1 MTSLTVSP
9 SFGAHGSNVAER
21 PAKSSLE
28 RWLFYLLLCLMVWLP
43 IPLGSHRAWAWGLME
58 VWVFALTGGW
68 LLYALRNSAF
78 EVLKPYRPLLGIFA
92 AVQVWI
98 FFQQVPLPLG
108 VVESIAPSVAEHFQ
122 QSAPGQTWAT
132 LSFDANQTRIA
143 LSKGLAYC
151 CLMLLILALV
161 NSGKRLNALLI
172 AVVVAGTVQAFY
184 GALLALSGAQT
195 TWVLDLPNSSIATG
209 GFRYKNHFGNFLVLC
224 LCLGI
229 GLLIANLRG
238 DNGGKLKERMKRI
251 LEMLLGG
258 KAVLR
263 LCLAMMV
270 IGLVLSHSRMAN
282 TAFFA
287 SLSIAGGL
295 GLLLIRNKSRS
306 LTILLASLMVIDLM
320 IVGSWFGVDR
330 LRQEIA
336 ESSFSQETRDEV
348 NKYGLALIEHHPVT
362 GTGAGSFYSSF
373 PSVKGPG
380 INMFYDLAHNDY
392 LQFSIEFGL
401 PATLLLGL
409 AILWSLYHAFMAL
422 RTRRDN
428 LMQGLAFAT
437 LMGIVAELI
446 MLTTDF
452 HLQAPATAMY
462 FLVILVLAWKA
473 RYMKVERKRTG
484 RTSSV
489 GQ

>member
-1 MTSLTVSP
+1 MNAPSISP
-9 SFGAHGSNVAER
+9 SFGAHSVSATEH
-21 PAKSSLE
+21 PDSSRFE
-28 RWLFYLLLCLMVWLP
+28 QWLFYLLLGLLVWLP

-58 VWVFALTGGW
+58 VWVFGLTASW
-68 LLYALRNSAF
+68 VLYALRHSAF
-78 EVLKPYRPLLGIFA
+78 NVLKPYRPLLGIFA

-98 FFQQVPLPLG
+98 FSQQVPLPLG
-108 VVESIAPSVAEHFQ
+108 VVESIAPSVAEHYRL
-122 QSAPGQTWAT
+122 SAPGQAWAT

-143 LSKGLAYC
+143 LAKGLAYC
-151 CLMLLILALV
+151 CLLVLILALV
-161 NSGKRLNALLI
+161 NSGKRLKALMV
-172 AVVVAGTVQAFY
+172 AVVVAGTFQAFY

-195 TWVLDLPNSSIATG
+195 TWVLDLPNSGIATG

-238 DNGGKLKERMKRI
+238 GNSGKFKERLKRI

-336 ESSFSQETRDEV
+336 ETSFSQETRDEV
-348 NKYGLALIEHHPVT
+348 NRYGLSLIEQHPLT
-362 GTGAGSFYSSF
+362 GTGAGSFYTAF

-380 INMFYDLAHNDY
+380 INAFYDLAHNDY

-401 PATLLLGL
+401 PATLLLGF
-409 AILWSLYHAFMAL
+409 AILWSLYHAFTAL

-428 LMQGLAFAT
+428 LMQGLAFAA
-437 LMGIVAELI
+437 LMAIIAELI

-462 FLVILVLAWKA
+462 FMMMLGLGWKA
-473 RYMKVERKRTG
+473 RFMESEGKKSG
-484 RTSSV
+484 RRSLGS
-489 GQ
+489 

>member
-1 MTSLTVSP
+1 MNAPSISP
-9 SFGAHGSNVAER
+9 PFGAHNASTTEQ
-21 PAKSSLE
+21 PAISRFE
-28 RWLFYLLLCLMVWLP
+28 QWLFYLLLGLLVWLP

-58 VWVFALTGGW
+58 VWVFGLTAGW
-68 LLYALRNSAF
+68 LLYALRHSAF
-78 EVLKPYRPLLGIFA
+78 DVLKPYRPLLGIFA

-98 FFQQVPLPLG
+98 FFQQLPLPLG
-108 VVESIAPSVAEHFQ
+108 VLETIAPSVAEHYR
-122 QSAPGQTWAT
+122 QSAPAQTWAT

-143 LSKGLAYC
+143 LTKGLAYS
-151 CLMLLILALV
+151 CLLLLALALV
-161 NSGKRLNALLI
+161 NTGKRLRALMV
-172 AVVVAGTVQAFY
+172 AVVVAGTFQAFY

-195 TWVLDLPNSSIATG
+195 TWVLDLPNSGIATG

-238 DNGGKLKERMKRI
+238 GNSGKLKERLKRI

-336 ESSFSQETRDEV
+336 ETSFSQETRDEV
-348 NKYGLALIEHHPVT
+348 NRYGLSLIEQYPLT
-362 GTGAGSFYSSF
+362 GTGAGSFYTAF

-380 INMFYDLAHNDY
+380 INAFYDLAHNDY

-401 PATLLLGL
+401 PATLLLGF

-437 LMGIVAELI
+437 LMAIVAELI

-462 FLVILVLAWKA
+462 FVMLLGLGWKA
-473 RYMKVERKRTG
+473 RFMESEG
-484 RTSSV
+484 RRSGRRSL
-489 GQ
+489 GS